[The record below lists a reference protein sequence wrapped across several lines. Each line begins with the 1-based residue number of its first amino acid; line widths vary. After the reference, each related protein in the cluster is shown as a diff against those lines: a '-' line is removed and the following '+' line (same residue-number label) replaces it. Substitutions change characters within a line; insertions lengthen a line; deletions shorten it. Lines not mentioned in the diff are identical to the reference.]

1 MFTNARLPSGETVD
15 IHCRDGLFGEFRAA
29 DLARSSPATEGATD
43 LGGLLV
49 LPGLID
55 AHVHLDK
62 TFLGLPWRPHQAG
75 PTVKHRI
82 EVERAGRAALGL
94 SVEERARIMLAQALG
109 HGTTVLRCHVD
120 IDPDSKLDHLH
131 QVMAARDAFAGRVDV
146 QLVAFPQSG
155 IVIEPGVRDLLDAA
169 MADGAEI
176 VGGLDPI
183 GIDGD
188 LDGHLDAVFGLAEKH
203 GAGIDIHLHD
213 PGHRGALELRDI
225 AARTR
230 ASGLGGRVM
239 VSHAFALG
247 TIDDTTLGITLEA
260 LAEAGVAI
268 MTSAPGASAMP
279 PVERIR
285 DAGVVICAGSDNV
298 RDAWAPF
305 GNADMLERA
314 MLVAYRCNFRSD
326 EGLAVALDLA
336 SGAAAQALG
345 LSTNGSV
352 RWGLEVGAPATF
364 VAVDAETLAEAV
376 VERPPRSLVVKNG
389 AVVRP

>member
-1 MFTNARLPSGETVD
+1 MTIFKNARLPSGETVD
-15 IHCRDGLFGEFRAA
+15 IHCRDGRFHDFAVPSLDDPKREA
-29 DLARSSPATEGATD
+29 ATD

-62 TFLGLPWRPHQAG
+62 TFLGLPWQPHRAG
-75 PTVKHRI
+75 STVKQRI
-82 EVERAGRAALGL
+82 EAERAGRAGLAL
-94 SVEERARIMLAQALG
+94 SVEDRAQVMLAQALG

-131 QVMAARDAFAGRVDV
+131 QVMAAREAFSGRVDV

-155 IVIEPGVRDLLDAA
+155 IRIEPGVLDLLDAA

-188 LDGHLDAVFGLAEKH
+188 LDGHLDAVFGLADKH

-213 PGHRGALELRDI
+213 PGHQGALELRDI
-225 AARTR
+225 AARTK
-230 ASGLGGRVM
+230 AAGLGGRVM
-239 VSHAFALG
+239 VSHAFALA
-247 TIDDTTLGITLEA
+247 TIDDKTLGITLDA

-268 MTSAPGASAMP
+268 MTSAPGSSPMP
-279 PVERIR
+279 PIDRIR
-285 DAGVVICAGSDNV
+285 EAGVVICAGSDNV

-314 MLVAYRCNFRSD
+314 MLTAYRSNFRSD

-336 SGAAAQALG
+336 SGAAAKALG
-345 LSTNGSV
+345 LSG
-352 RWGLEVGAPATF
+352 WGLEIGAPATF
-364 VAVDAETLAEAV
+364 VTVDAETLAEAV
-376 VERPPRSLVVKNG
+376 VERPPRSIVVKNG
-389 AVVRP
+389 AAVSP